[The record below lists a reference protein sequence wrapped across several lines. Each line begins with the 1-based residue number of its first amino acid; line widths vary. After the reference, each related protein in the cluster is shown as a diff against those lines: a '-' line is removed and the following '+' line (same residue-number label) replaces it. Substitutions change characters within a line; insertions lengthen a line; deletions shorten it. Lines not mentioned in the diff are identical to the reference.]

1 MLHNS
6 LKKNKNEDKCFE
18 FIKQQLQEKKY
29 NPQNN
34 KDLKYLLSIIINH
47 DNKTPIFEYY
57 LSYLLKFHDKR
68 NDFIFKEYLFQLCE
82 LSKLN
87 YIQILLENGIDVNCQ
102 NELGETPLH
111 IAIVKNDKNLT
122 NLLIKFGPDI
132 NLKTKTDNLTIMNYA
147 EMYGNKEIKNI
158 IKELIDKKN
167 VKCEVLNYIKDDL
180 EKINKKIDD
189 NKSSFLKRN
198 DSSRDLIFDFNG
210 EQLSIVSEKMIS
222 SKSIKIEKNT
232 PKKENVK
239 EENKSNFNF
248 INFKSPKKQDNKQ
261 IKENSGVKKTKSFSN
276 RKEENSLTLHPI
288 DLQSLTTNRSSSKE
302 FGDNFTLNIITSEHS
317 IRKEKLMKF
326 ILEIQL
332 PKRYSELLIENG
344 FDSTDVLISQTQFGV
359 ALTYQN
365 LKDIG
370 IKLPGERSKIL
381 VHLEEK
387 SGIFEIVINKS
398 KIYNNDK
405 SKNRT
410 IINFLN
416 ELNLLKYTNN
426 FIDNG
431 YYNSELLYVQS
442 NTRQPLTEE
451 ILMNDLGI
459 DKIDAEKIIQKLEEK
474 GKNYIIMKDYGLNT
488 VILDDTK
495 QNKPCDS
502 CSIF

>member
-1 MLHNS
+1 
-6 LKKNKNEDKCFE
+6 
-18 FIKQQLQEKKY
+18 
-29 NPQNN
+29 
-34 KDLKYLLSIIINH
+34 
-47 DNKTPIFEYY
+47 
-57 LSYLLKFHDKR
+57 
-68 NDFIFKEYLFQLCE
+68 
-82 LSKLN
+82 
-87 YIQILLENGIDVNCQ
+87 
-102 NELGETPLH
+102 
-111 IAIVKNDKNLT
+111 
-122 NLLIKFGPDI
+122 
-132 NLKTKTDNLTIMNYA
+132 MNYA

>member
-1 MLHNS
+1 MFHNS
-6 LKKNKNEDKCFE
+6 FKKNKNEDKCFE

-87 YIQILLENGIDVNCQ
+87 FIQILLENGIDVNCQ

-332 PKRYSELLIENG
+332 PKRYSQLLIENG

-398 KIYNNDK
+398 NIYNNDK